1 MLILRVRGNPRH
13 SLRCSD
19 SYGEMKTIVICGA
32 TATGKSDLA
41 VSLAK
46 EIGAEIV
53 NADSMQI
60 YKGMDI
66 GTAKL
71 SPDERDGIS
80 HHLLD
85 VLHVGQDATVA
96 WYQDLARAAVTD
108 IHSRGKDAI
117 IVGGTGLY
125 IKSILDDLNFPDT
138 DAAIRQKLTEEAKE
152 FGIVQLFQRLEQL
165 DPAAAAAI
173 DRQNE
178 RRVIRALEVIEI
190 TGQPFTANL
199 PRADSSLY
207 PDALQFG
214 LVMDRAELGV
224 RVEARVDQMWQK
236 GFVAEVDRLIEEG
249 ITRAT
254 TARRALGYAQIIA
267 MRNGE
272 ITEDVAIEE
281 TKRATRQYVRRQETW
296 FSRDARINWIS
307 PVQPRLETVLNKINS
322 PSS

>member
-1 MLILRVRGNPRH
+1 
-13 SLRCSD
+13 
-19 SYGEMKTIVICGA
+19 MKTIVICGA

-41 VSLAK
+41 VDLAK
-46 EIGAEIV
+46 EIGAEII

-60 YKGMDI
+60 YRGMDI

-71 SPDERDGIS
+71 SVEERQGIP

-85 VLHVGQDATVA
+85 VLDVNQDATVA
-96 WYQDLARAAVTD
+96 WYQELARKAVTE
-108 IHSRGKDAI
+108 IHGAGKHAI

-138 DAAIRQKLTEEAKE
+138 DAQVRQRLTEEAKL
-152 FGIVQLFQRLEQL
+152 FGIVNLFERLAQL

-173 DRQNE
+173 DIKNE

-190 TGQPFTANL
+190 TGKPFTANL
-199 PRADSSLY
+199 PREDSSRY
-207 PDALQFG
+207 PDAMQFG
-214 LVMDRAELGV
+214 LVMDRAELGA
-224 RVEARVDQMWQK
+224 RVEARIDRMWER
-236 GFVAEVDRLIEEG
+236 GFVSEVDSLISLG
-249 ITRAT
+249 INQAT

-267 MRNGE
+267 MRAGE
-272 ITEDVAIEE
+272 ISEPAAIED

-307 PVQPRLETVLNKINS
+307 PLQPRLETVMMKINLAAS
-322 PSS
+322 

>member
-1 MLILRVRGNPRH
+1 
-13 SLRCSD
+13 
-19 SYGEMKTIVICGA
+19 MKTIVICGA

-41 VSLAK
+41 VSLAQ
-46 EIGAEIV
+46 EIGAEII

-71 SPDERDGIS
+71 SPADRGGIE
-80 HHLLD
+80 HHMLD
-85 VLHVGQDATVA
+85 ILAVTQDSTVA
-96 WYQDLARAAVTD
+96 WYQELARESVTA
-108 IHSRGKDAI
+108 IHGRGKHAI

-138 DAAIRQKLTEEAKE
+138 DADVRQKLTEEAKE

-190 TGQPFTANL
+190 TGKPFTANL
-199 PRADSSLY
+199 PREDSSLY

-214 LVMDRAELGV
+214 LVMDRAELGE
-224 RVEARVDQMWQK
+224 RVEARVDRMWEA
-236 GFVAEVDRLIEEG
+236 GFVAEVDRLIDAG
-249 ITRAT
+249 ITQAT

-267 MRNGE
+267 MRSGD
-272 ITEDVAIEE
+272 ISEDLAIEE

-307 PVQPRLETVLNKINS
+307 PTQPRLETVLEKINS
-322 PSS
+322 SSS

>member
-1 MLILRVRGNPRH
+1 
-13 SLRCSD
+13 
-19 SYGEMKTIVICGA
+19 MKTIVICGA

-41 VSLAK
+41 VALAK

-71 SPDERDGIS
+71 SQDERGGIT

-85 VLHVGQDATVA
+85 VLNVTQDATVA
-96 WYQDLARAAVTD
+96 WYQELARAAVAD
-108 IHSRGKDAI
+108 IHSRGNDAI

-138 DAAIRQKLTEEAKE
+138 DAVIRQKLTEEAKE

-190 TGQPFTANL
+190 TGKPFTANL
-199 PRADSSLY
+199 PREDSSLY

-214 LVMDRAELGV
+214 LVMDRAELGT

-236 GFVAEVDRLIEEG
+236 GFVAEVDRLIEDG

-272 ITEDVAIEE
+272 ITESVAIEE

-322 PSS
+322 PAS